1 MPPAQGGVAK
11 WSPRRQQ
18 PLDTEGDADDLPA
31 LPDDDAVEVPP
42 ANSIAQRHATTL
54 QQEAPWERGA
64 GDAPRHA
71 SAARSG
77 ADAAAGDDDGGSESS
92 LPVQFPTKVL
102 SAASPGKTLLSGP
115 GGLVGGA
122 SSSSATPRQRHALGE
137 GPIEPPPAVAQ
148 LQEVGTDVAARRCTA
163 ANPFWEPSDNQRPA
177 LRESQPKEVGVG
189 GSILHEVRNQSR
201 FLLPT
206 ELLNHQSSA
215 GPFGALKCLGDALH
229 AVDAET
235 ELQMSDADLTMVHIQ
250 SWEQKLDWRSF
261 LSEAVAARKAREI
274 FRAFDAEADPPPF
287 ARPPTSGSSATPPS
301 MHEDQPFGRCAA
313 HFSRCRSGL

>member
-31 LPDDDAVEVPP
+31 LPDDDAV
-42 ANSIAQRHATTL
+42 
-54 QQEAPWERGA
+54 EAPWERGA

-115 GGLVGGA
+115 GGLVGCA

-137 GPIEPPPAVAQ
+137 GPIEPPPAVAR